1 LFCFQGI
8 VLSFLRMNAMAMD
21 EKGVLVD
28 CPNCRQKNRIAF
40 GRLERATQCGKCKTE
55 LSAVGQ
61 PAEVPHEKV
70 FQSMIGNSS
79 VPVLVDF
86 WAPWCGPCRMAMP
99 ELEKLAR
106 SNAGALLVAKV
117 NTEEQGWL
125 AQRFSIQSIPTMIL
139 FAQGSEVARL
149 SGARSVAELERFVSQ
164 ATHVHASA
172 R

>member
-1 LFCFQGI
+1 MSALA
-8 VLSFLRMNAMAMD
+8 LD
-21 EKGVLVD
+21 EKGIVVE
-28 CPNCRQKNRIAF
+28 CPNCHRKNRITF
-40 GRLERATQCGKCKTE
+40 GRVDRTAQCGKCKTE

-61 PAEVPHEKV
+61 PVEVPHEQG
-70 FQSMIGNSS
+70 FQNMISTAS

-106 SNAGALLVAKV
+106 RNAGSLLVAKV

-125 AQRFSIQSIPTMIL
+125 AQRFGIQSIPTMIL
-139 FAQGSEVARL
+139 FGQGSEVGRI
-149 SGARSVAELERFVSQ
+149 SGARPAADLEHFINQ
-164 ATHVHASA
+164 TAHAHATG